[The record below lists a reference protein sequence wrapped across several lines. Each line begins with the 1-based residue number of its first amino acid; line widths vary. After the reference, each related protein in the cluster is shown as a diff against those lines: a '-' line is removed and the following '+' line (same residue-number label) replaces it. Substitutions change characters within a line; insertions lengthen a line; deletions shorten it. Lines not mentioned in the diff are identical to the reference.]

1 MTKTTLMS
9 KIGDERIQRCLY
21 YIRGEIIRD
30 GLDGLEHVD
39 ALLVQYGLDP
49 EAYRVPDKRPRRFT
63 GRNGLRRA
71 IIAAL
76 KDGEATSKQIAARI
90 ADTHDMDADEVWRSV
105 TVALNGLKKRGTIQK
120 RDEWPRA
127 VWALSINK

>member
-1 MTKTTLMS
+1 MRL
-9 KIGDERIQRCLY
+9 QA
-21 YIRGEIIRD
+21 IRGTGE
-30 GLDGLEHVD
+30 GLEHIE
-39 ALLVQYGLDP
+39 ALMRQYGYDP
-49 EAYRVPDKRPRRFT
+49 ASQPISEHRPRKF
-63 GRNGLRRA
+63 GRNALRRA

-76 KDGEATSKQIAARI
+76 KQGEATSKEIAARI

-127 VWALSINK
+127 VWWLA